1 MPFEDIIVEKRDH
14 IATLTFNRPA
24 KRNAFRAQTN
34 VEILEALEDIHNDE
48 DIHAVILTGAG
59 HSFSTGHDLSEG
71 PEDPRYR
78 LSRKARGRSFGE
90 ILTKLMHMNQPVV
103 AAINGWCVAGGV
115 GFALASD
122 ILIASD
128 DMVIYMPQIVYD
140 YPSMPGVG
148 ALFALYTSMAWT
160 KDMILCR
167 RKVDAVTAERIGI
180 VSRVVPRE
188 KLMDEAWDAASK
200 IAEVSPDIM
209 AMEREMMNRVWIG
222 VTGIETAIASGRHTA
237 IAGHSLPGWEEKEA
251 NWKTGKE
258 RGALV

>member
-14 IATLTFNRPA
+14 IATVTFNRPE
-24 KRNAFRAQTN
+24 KRNAFRVQTN
-34 VEILEALEDIHNDE
+34 LELLEALDDIHNDE
-48 DIHAVILTGAG
+48 DVYAVILTGAG
-59 HSFSTGHDLSEG
+59 QAFSTGHDLKEQQ
-71 PEDPRYR
+71 R
-78 LSRKARGRSFGE
+78 ASFGTRE
-90 ILTKLMHMNQPVV
+90 AKRRGGMSEKIMHMNQPVV

-115 GFALASD
+115 GVALACD
-122 ILIASD
+122 ILIAAD
-128 DMVIYMPQIVYD
+128 DAVFYMPQIVYN

-148 ALFALYTSMAWT
+148 ALFALHTSMAWT

-188 KLMDEAWDAASK
+188 KLMEEAWDAASK

-209 AMEREMMNRVWIG
+209 AMEKEMMNRVWIG
-222 VTGIETAIASGRHTA
+222 VTGVEVAMASGRHTA

-251 NWKTGKE
+251 NWKTGK
-258 RGALV
+258 R

>member
-14 IATLTFNRPA
+14 IATVTFNRPE
-24 KRNAFRAQTN
+24 KRNAFRVQTN
-34 VEILEALEDIHNDE
+34 LEFLEALDNIHNDE
-48 DIHAVILTGAG
+48 DVYAVILTGAG
-59 HSFSTGHDLSEG
+59 HSFSTGHDLNEQQ
-71 PEDPRYR
+71 R
-78 LSRKARGRSFGE
+78 ASFGTRE
-90 ILTKLMHMNQPVV
+90 AKRRGGMSEKIMHMNQPVV

-115 GFALASD
+115 GVALACD
-122 ILIASD
+122 ILIAAD
-128 DMVIYMPQIVYD
+128 DMVIYMPQIVYN

-148 ALFALYTSMAWT
+148 ALFALHTSMAWT

-188 KLMDEAWDAASK
+188 KLMEEAWDAASK

-222 VTGIETAIASGRHTA
+222 ATGVELAMASGRHTA

-251 NWKTGKE
+251 NWKTGK
-258 RGALV
+258 R